1 MKKQFLSINLINTV
15 YPQWRDLNIFPMN
28 NETTRN
34 AIKQFPV
41 WSPKVLNTVLRMD
54 PVQPNKEIKIQK
66 EIFKLLAMKN

>member
-41 WSPKVLNTVLRMD
+41 WSPKVLNTVKNGSCAPKAGD
-54 PVQPNKEIKIQK
+54 QIQM
-66 EIFKLLAMKN
+66 EFYY